1 MGLCNSVQSAPKMA
15 DLTDDQKR
23 QHKDIEKNMK
33 KFKKTD
39 LELRRLLLLGAGSSG
54 KSTLFRQL
62 KCVYK
67 AGFGDNEYEETI
79 PIIRRNCVAGIL
91 VLLKKS
97 EAIYECDKKENYDC
111 FIDLTPKSEDDDED
125 ESGNNINAE
134 AILNSIKNIVLY
146 AKDTFDGYE
155 NDGQFQEYRAKND
168 NDDTI
173 DDYLETRIQ
182 ATKDKLYELG
192 QDIKYIWNL
201 PQIQQTF
208 KKRQIYQY
216 SFPDNLEHF
225 FNKLSDIFNWGFQP
239 NDEDILKCRI
249 RY

>member
-1 MGLCNSVQSAPKMA
+1 MA
-15 DLTDDQKR
+15 ELTDAQKQ

-97 EAIYECDKKENYDC
+97 EAIYECDKKENIDC
-111 FIDLTPKSEDDDED
+111 YIDLTPKSEDDQNDD
-125 ESGNNINAE
+125 TNTNNINAE
-134 AILNSIKNIVLY
+134 AVLNSIKNIVLY

-155 NDGQFQEYRAKND
+155 NDPKFAEYRGKND

-173 DDYLETRIQ
+173 DDFIETRIQ

-192 QDIKYIWNL
+192 QDIKYIWDL
-201 PQIQQTF
+201 PQIQATF
-208 KKRQIYQY
+208 TKRHIYQY
-216 SFPDNLEHF
+216 SIPDNLEHF
-225 FNKLSDIFNWGFQP
+225 FNKISDIFKWNFQP

-249 RY
+249 R